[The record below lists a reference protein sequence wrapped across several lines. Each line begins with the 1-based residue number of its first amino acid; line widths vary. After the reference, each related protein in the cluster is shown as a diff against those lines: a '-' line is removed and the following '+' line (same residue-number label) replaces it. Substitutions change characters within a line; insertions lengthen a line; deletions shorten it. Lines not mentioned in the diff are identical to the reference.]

1 MVSQLHQTISD
12 DDQQQSN
19 KFDRSYFLWLITY
32 FLGLT
37 SHLEMDFEIFG
48 DIFTTPVLQSIANQ
62 TVCETKQWAVQK
74 SNHRLRLRLGVT
86 AIREFLQTMELHSDR
101 YDSMEKI
108 KKLRLDLIEMKELR
122 QVFLLQLSLI
132 EPKKDQLTR
141 GFLSDVITSNHSLL
155 LSLDKAVRQSE
166 PSITSDM
173 TSHLKQFVNGAIIDK
188 YRMALTKFR
197 SNSQSVNDS
206 IFTMLHR
213 VGLEL
218 GGMNLMTNTKMVRT
232 FINIW
237 KQEEFDVSYNTF
249 IQIRFIDNF
258 PFVFCISIVK
268 RSLER
273 FD

>member
-1 MVSQLHQTISD
+1 
-12 DDQQQSN
+12 
-19 KFDRSYFLWLITY
+19 
-32 FLGLT
+32 
-37 SHLEMDFEIFG
+37 MDFEIFG

-62 TVCETKQWAVQK
+62 TVCETKRWAVQK

-86 AIREFLQTMELHSDR
+86 AVREFLQTMELHSDR
-101 YDSMEKI
+101 YDSMEKTRNYVSI
-108 KKLRLDLIEMKELR
+108 WLRWKSCDKSFSCNCLKYNRRTTI
-122 QVFLLQLSLI
+122 QS
-132 EPKKDQLTR
+132 TR
-141 GFLSDVITSNHSLL
+141 EFLSDVITSNHSLL
-155 LSLDKAVRQSE
+155 LSLDKAVRQSQS
-166 PSITSDM
+166 PIALDM

-218 GGMNLMTNTKMVRT
+218 GGMNLLTNTKMVRT

-249 IQIRFIDNF
+249 IQIRFIDRYITFNMCIF

-273 FD
+273 FDWSYPSTVLE